1 MSSQEFND
9 DQKAEFAKVQ
19 QDVRYARAKFDR
31 LAQVYE
37 VLDSNGSA
45 LDFGDIIPL
54 DGMSD
59 DDDDDD
65 DDDDAPGPSKRPS
78 KRQRQSISGSLL
90 QKDWSLAA

>member
-1 MSSQEFND
+1 MSSQEIND

-37 VLDSNGSA
+37 FLYSNGSA

-59 DDDDDD
+59 DDDDH

-78 KRQRQSISGSLL
+78 KRQRSQSVARLRKRTGH
-90 QKDWSLAA
+90 